1 MAASPLR
8 LRTFSQP
15 TLVDFAVVESGVQK
29 QLTEGRTRGV
39 AFARYVLSAVF
50 NIPDSEIGDHLV
62 DGASDRGIDIIFIDH
77 SNRRINL
84 CTCKCVAPF
93 DKSAR
98 NFPGKEVDKILSL
111 IDDVILKNEGVLVEA
126 NGFLAAKIRE
136 IWEVF
141 ESGDTYKVCVHLFS
155 NQLPLADAERQR
167 LLDRFAR
174 YGIDVREHGLYE
186 LAHGVVRALKPSF
199 RKKVIPVKNSTY
211 EVTENGHRGWH
222 TRAHLADFVS
232 FLAVATTGEFDER
245 LLTHNVRYFLGLDN
259 SVNKEIRDTLTKG
272 NADDFW
278 LLNNGLT
285 IVCDKMF
292 CVGPGNHS
300 MTLENPRIVN
310 GGQTASVIHDV
321 DNNPLLPLTGGSIAI
336 KIIETS
342 DEQLIE
348 RIAVA
353 SNTQSRIF
361 GRDLRAF
368 DVLQEKIAHC
378 LSSLGYFYRRKR
390 GERPPNESLVLIDMA
405 RVGQLMLAFV
415 AGEPVKSKTDSQEIF
430 GDLYAASFDPSAV
443 TPELVVAAHECH
455 S

>member
-8 LRTFSQP
+8 LRTLSQP

-84 CTCKCVAPF
+84 CTCKCVAAF

-300 MTLENPRIVN
+300 MTLEN
-310 GGQTASVIHDV
+310 
-321 DNNPLLPLTGGSIAI
+321 
-336 KIIETS
+336 
-342 DEQLIE
+342 
-348 RIAVA
+348 
-353 SNTQSRIF
+353 
-361 GRDLRAF
+361 
-368 DVLQEKIAHC
+368 
-378 LSSLGYFYRRKR
+378 LG
-390 GERPPNESLVLIDMA
+390 
-405 RVGQLMLAFV
+405 
-415 AGEPVKSKTDSQEIF
+415 
-430 GDLYAASFDPSAV
+430 
-443 TPELVVAAHECH
+443 
-455 S
+455 